1 MNECYKIFN
10 IVRNDKNYIAKC
22 IKKKKRN
29 EMINGEFI
37 RFFFY
42 KQIFLVLLNRFFIF
56 AY

>member
-1 MNECYKIFN
+1 MNECYKILN

-37 RFFFY
+37 RFFFINKY
-42 KQIFLVLLNRFFIF
+42 FL
-56 AY
+56 YS

>member
-1 MNECYKIFN
+1 MNECYKILN